1 MTQPHSLLLYNRT
14 LSPLQQWLGE
24 QVELLAEVVGER
36 MPNMLVGPA
45 EIAQLLRIVVAELEA
60 TPENQLAKIQYWAIT
75 EIGYD
80 APFAADWRTALRVLK
95 HELLN
100 RLEQHFSPKDALRHW
115 RELDDMLTYA
125 LIEVTQL
132 SSDIDHAVMLDHVV
146 NLRQQT
152 EKFERTKSNFVVV
165 AAHELRTPLTILEG
179 YAKMLAAETGEETTL
194 KVYVNGLVSGLERMK
209 ALITDLID
217 VSLLDL
223 RTMELEYN
231 QFYLEKIILMVAD
244 SVSSHFAARNVDLII
259 KPLPVQ
265 QRIYG
270 DAERLAKAFTKV
282 IMNGLKYTPDG
293 GTVTINSVMQGGE
306 ETAVDYIDVQI
317 TDTGIGINPEDLEAI
332 FRKFNS
338 TSDVKLHS
346 SGKTKFKGDGPGL
359 GLPIAKGIIEA
370 HGGRIW
376 VESPGCDEVRC
387 PGSTFHIE
395 LPILL
400 EKPNQ

>member
-1 MTQPHSLLLYNRT
+1 LAQTHSLLTFKRT
-14 LSPLQQWLGE
+14 PTALQQWLGE
-24 QVELLAEVVGER
+24 QIEPLCEAVSER
-36 MPNMLVGPA
+36 MPNMLVGPPELA
-45 EIAQLLRIVVAELEA
+45 ELLRTIATHLDVA
-60 TPENQLAKIQYWAIT
+60 PENQLAKIQFWAIT
-75 EIGYD
+75 EVGYD
-80 APFAADWRTALRVLK
+80 APFAGDWRTALRVLK
-95 HELLN
+95 HELVN
-100 RLEQHFSPKDALRHW
+100 RLEQHFPAGEALRYW
-115 RELDDMLTYA
+115 RELDELFTYA

-146 NLRQQT
+146 SLRQQT
-152 EKFERTKSNFVVV
+152 EKFEQTKTNFVVV

-179 YAKMLAAETGEETTL
+179 YAKMLAAETQAEVTL
-194 KVYVNGLVSGLERMK
+194 KVYVDGLISGLGRMK
-209 ALITDLID
+209 ELITDLID

-244 SVSSHFAARNVDLII
+244 SVSGYFAERNVELII
-259 KPLPVQ
+259 KPLPIQ

-282 IMNGLKYTPDG
+282 IMNGLKYTPNG
-293 GTVTINSVMQGGE
+293 GTVTINSVMQGVA

-317 TDTGIGINPEDLEAI
+317 TDTGIGIDPEDLETI
-332 FRKFNS
+332 FRKFSS

-359 GLPIAKGIIEA
+359 GLPIAKGIVEA

>member
-1 MTQPHSLLLYNRT
+1 MTQPHSLFPFNRT
-14 LSPLQQWLGE
+14 LSPLQQWLSE
-24 QVELLAEVVGER
+24 QVEPLAETVGER

-45 EIAQLLRIVVAELEA
+45 EIAELLRLVVAELEA
-60 TPENQLAKIQYWAIT
+60 APENQLAKIQYWAIT
-75 EIGYD
+75 EVGYD

-95 HELLN
+95 HALLN
-100 RLEQHFSPKDALRHW
+100 RLEQHFSPQEVLHHW

-152 EKFERTKSNFVVV
+152 EQFEQTKSNFVVV

-179 YAKMLAAETGEETTL
+179 YAKMLAAETQEETVL
-194 KVYVNGLVSGLERMK
+194 KVYVNGLNSGLERMK
-209 ALITDLID
+209 ALIMDLID

-282 IMNGLKYTPDG
+282 IMNGLKYTPNG
-293 GTVTINSVMQGGE
+293 GMVTVNSVMSEGGK
-306 ETAVDYIDVQI
+306 TAVDYIDVQI
-317 TDTGIGINPEDLEAI
+317 TDTGIGINPEDLETI
-332 FRKFNS
+332 FRKFSS